1 MLLAIQVSLALFFLK
16 NKQTKTDQLDFAGN
30 TDSEGQTGAKD
41 SVLLINTPIESL
53 YLQTWGN
60 TEGKQ
65 HWD

>member
-1 MLLAIQVSLALFFLK
+1 MSLGLFFLK
-16 NKQTKTDQLDFAGN
+16 IKQTNKKTDQLDSTEN

-41 SVLLINTPIESL
+41 SVLLINTPIDSL